1 VSGPAAGVNASSQ
14 SGAQGCHCPAG
25 QAQGAAAAARWPGAG
40 QATNLASA
48 LRCGRRRLAATAPP
62 ACLQDAVA
70 PRPAATPATPAR
82 CPSYPSLATVLR
94 LLLSAGPP
102 ALQHWL
108 LTAVSVGPVWPIC
121 RSALQTLNCCSQRT
135 SCAPRGYCGRRI
147 SKHVGFW
154 IEHNLQHGRA
164 HCRCYRG
171 PKKGR
176 SRHMRRSF
184 QNSID
189 FGKATASPT
198 YVLVPGPKSDSVQI
212 TSRALF

>member
-108 LTAVSVGPVWPIC
+108 LTAVSVGPPVWPIC

-147 SKHVGFW
+147 SKPDMSAFGSNTICSTAGPTETEAVW
-154 IEHNLQHGRA
+154 TADCGRLGS
-164 HCRCYRG
+164 HD
-171 PKKGR
+171 GR
-176 SRHMRRSF
+176 
-184 QNSID
+184 
-189 FGKATASPT
+189 
-198 YVLVPGPKSDSVQI
+198 
-212 TSRALF
+212 RA